1 MHGEFNDYWPSTAF
15 EKVMRLIAKSS
26 ALMAW
31 VLDISGYG
39 VLAVV
44 IEFSGRG
51 ALRVYHASGGALP
64 RRVLP

>member
-1 MHGEFNDYWPSTAF
+1 MGLN
-15 EKVMRLIAKSS
+15 AKSS

-64 RRVLP
+64 IRILP